1 MSENDRSSARFRV
14 DLDGRPSYHP
24 PMHTALILIDI
35 QESFRHRPTWSD
47 AELPRMLD
55 RTGALIRGAERR
67 GMPIVRVLHEDP
79 GDATNPFAAASGHVR
94 PLTGLAAYTPA
105 LEVVKHRHSA
115 LAGTVL
121 PIWLR
126 SEGIGRIIVAGIRTE
141 QCCETTTRHAS
152 DEGFDVDYVTEATLT
167 FAMKRL
173 DGTPIATRDLMAHAE
188 AVLAGR
194 FATICTVDEAIERA
208 R

>member
-1 MSENDRSSARFRV
+1 MASGGVTPYDP
-14 DLDGRPSYHP
+14 G
-24 PMHTALILIDI
+24 MQTALILIDI
-35 QESFRHRPTWSD
+35 QDSFRHRPSWSD

-55 RTGALIRGAERR
+55 RTGELIRGAGER
-67 GMPIVRVLHEDP
+67 GVPIVRVLHEDP
-79 GDATNPFAAASGHVR
+79 GDAQNPFSAASGHVR
-94 PLTGLAAYTPA
+94 PLAGLADFVPA
-105 LEVVKHRHSA
+105 LELTKHRHSA

-126 SEGIGRIIVAGIRTE
+126 SQGIRRLIVAGIRTE

-173 DGTPIATRDLMAHAE
+173 DGTPMAPRDIMAHAE

-194 FATICTVDEAIERA
+194 FATICTVGQALERA
-208 R
+208 G